1 MTETGI
7 EGSERSA
14 YFVIGSDGWI
24 VPSAMSRG
32 PWDPDNCHA
41 GPPTA
46 MLARAMEVA
55 MVEAGIAHQLV
66 RMTVELPRPIPMA
79 GFFVHANVVRSG
91 KSVTTLTASLVD
103 AEGLERIS
111 AQGMALRTSEPERSF
126 PTPPIPTPDLS
137 EAVDGPFPIRSTRH
151 DSVGFGRSVE
161 TRFPPGEGPEP
172 GPTTAWIRTVALV
185 EGEAPSSF
193 QRICPLADSGNAFSR
208 NAEMSDFTFIN
219 PDLTIVLHRSP
230 EGEWLGSQSVSH
242 WQPNGIGLADALLF
256 DHRGVVGRALQ
267 TLLVG

>member
-1 MTETGI
+1 MTEMLSCAGDEST
-7 EGSERSA
+7 
-14 YFVIGSDGWI
+14 YFTVGPDGWI
-24 VPSAMSRG
+24 APTAMSRG
-32 PWDPDNCHA
+32 PWNPDNCHA

-46 MLARAMEVA
+46 MLARAMEAA
-55 MVEAGIAHQLV
+55 MGEAGIAHQLV

-79 GFFVHANVVRSG
+79 GFFVRATVVRSG

-103 AEGLERIS
+103 GEGLERIS
-111 AQGMALRTSEPERSF
+111 AQGMALRTLASERAF
-126 PTPPIPTPDLS
+126 PSPSIPTPDLS
-137 EAVDGPFPIRSTRH
+137 EAVDGPFPIRSSLH

-161 TRFPPGEGPEP
+161 TKFPPGEGPDP
-172 GPTTAWIRTVALV
+172 GPTTAWVRTVPLV
-185 EGEAPSSF
+185 GGEAPSSF

-208 NAEMSDFTFIN
+208 NAEMGDFTFIN

-230 EGEWLGSQSVSH
+230 EGDWLGSQSVSH